1 MDKTSGWMQ
10 AVVFNSLLVLM
21 PVIAAQ
27 SLSMAFSG
35 QGFSDTPTIEAIDQT
50 RRNMDE
56 SFASIAP
63 RSGGDKY
70 KFWHDIVER
79 ELTDMDVSAARG
91 FLLAAPEMLDRESV
105 RELQADSDG
114 VKLDRADDR
123 LAAAALRKLPLDIG
137 LKFEQAEAAAGRK
150 TLASTP
156 SDFDEASEDEADETS
171 PDGES
176 ATDIASE
183 DAPADTAEIDED
195 SEVTLAASAR
205 SADRR
210 FILLGTFADL
220 ANNSERWVKGDR
232 VDPITLKVTAIG
244 LIGAESAD
252 GVGDGN
258 VRAAS
263 ILKSARRARRMTPE
277 FTTYMRNRLNDAIPD
292 SVLRPALEDAFDE
305 LATTSVRVDRVRSAY
320 MDAIDPAGLQQLE
333 ADLVQIDRIGMLTS
347 TPAAITLIE
356 HVKDESDLRRARLL
370 AEAGGD
376 RSVALVKQN
385 GEDALRIADTGIK
398 WTRNLMFQVMG
409 LTASGLALL
418 YVMIATFR
426 RNVRLP
432 KKRIEPTGI

>member
-35 QGFSDTPTIEAIDQT
+35 EGFSDTPTIEAIDQT

-56 SFASIAP
+56 SFASISP

-114 VKLDRADDR
+114 VKMDRADDR

-137 LKFEQAEAAAGRK
+137 LKFEEAEAAAGRK
-150 TLASTP
+150 TFASASTAL
-156 SDFDEASEDEADETS
+156 DETDEAEATNPDTDAET
-171 PDGES
+171 
-176 ATDIASE
+176 
-183 DAPADTAEIDED
+183 ADTSDLGEEAET
-195 SEVTLAASAR
+195 EVTLAASAR

-292 SVLRPALEDAFDE
+292 SALRPALEDVFDE
-305 LATTSVRVDRVRSAY
+305 LATTSVRVDRVRDAY
-320 MDAIDPAGLQQLE
+320 MNAIDPAGLQQLE

-356 HVKDESDLRRARLL
+356 HLKDEADLRRARLL

-398 WTRNLMFQVMG
+398 WTRDLMFQVMG

>member
-35 QGFSDTPTIEAIDQT
+35 EGFSDTPTIEAIDQT

-56 SFASIAP
+56 SFASISP

-114 VKLDRADDR
+114 VKMDRADDR
-123 LAAAALRKLPLDIG
+123 LAAAALTKLPLDIG
-137 LKFEQAEAAAGRK
+137 LKFEEAEAAAGRK
-150 TLASTP
+150 TFASIS
-156 SDFDEASEDEADETS
+156 SDFEDTDEADGSDTTAIGETQ
-171 PDGES
+171 
-176 ATDIASE
+176 AASE
-183 DAPADTAEIDED
+183 DASALGEEDET
-195 SEVTLAASAR
+195 EVTLAASAR

-220 ANNSERWVKGDR
+220 ANNSERWVRGDR

-292 SVLRPALEDAFDE
+292 SALRPALEDVFDE
-305 LATTSVRVDRVRSAY
+305 LATTSVRVDRVRDAY
-320 MDAIDPAGLQQLE
+320 MSAIDPAGLQQLE

-356 HVKDESDLRRARLL
+356 HVKDEADLRRARLL

-398 WTRNLMFQVMG
+398 WTRDLMFQVMG

>member
-150 TLASTP
+150 TFAATP
-156 SDFDEASEDEADETS
+156 PDFDEASEDETGETS

>member
-35 QGFSDTPTIEAIDQT
+35 EGFSDTPTIEAIDQT

-56 SFASIAP
+56 SFASISP

-114 VKLDRADDR
+114 VKMDRADDR

-137 LKFEQAEAAAGRK
+137 LKFEEAEAAAGRK
-150 TLASTP
+150 TFASIS
-156 SDFDEASEDEADETS
+156 SDFEDTDEADGSDTTAIGETQ
-171 PDGES
+171 
-176 ATDIASE
+176 AASE
-183 DAPADTAEIDED
+183 DASALGEEDET
-195 SEVTLAASAR
+195 EVTLAASAR

-220 ANNSERWVKGDR
+220 ANNSERWVRGDR

-292 SVLRPALEDAFDE
+292 SALRPALEDVFDE
-305 LATTSVRVDRVRSAY
+305 LATTSVRVDRVRDAY
-320 MDAIDPAGLQQLE
+320 MSAIDPAGLQQLE

-356 HVKDESDLRRARLL
+356 HVKDEADLRRARLL

-398 WTRNLMFQVMG
+398 WTRDLMFQVMG

>member
-150 TLASTP
+150 TFASTP
-156 SDFDEASEDEADETS
+156 SDFDEAPEDETGETS
-171 PDGES
+171 PDAKS

-183 DAPADTAEIDED
+183 DAPADTAEVDED